1 MLDAQAW
8 HCIRNGVSG
17 RRYIFGGWKISGLEI
32 GACRSSGRM
41 RASGYRRLRS
51 CEDAGFVAFRILPT
65 MLHPYVAFF
74 QRPVHPQLDDERL
87 GLELSLAGYLLRP
100 LSQNVIKPLLQPAAL
115 DALPLFIV
123 LAA

>member
-32 GACRSSGRM
+32 GACRGGGRM
-41 RASGYRRLRS
+41 RASGYRRRRS
-51 CEDAGFVAFRILPT
+51 CEDAGFVAFRVLPT
-65 MLHPYVAFF
+65 VLDPYIAFF
-74 QRPVHPQLDDERL
+74 QRPIQSPLADERF
-87 GLELSLAGYLLRP
+87 GFKFSLAGNLLRP
-100 LSQNVIKPLLQPAAL
+100 LGQYVIKPLLQPAAL